1 MPTTSVENVIRGFL
15 LQLPAARKVHDLKP
29 RDSLFQR
36 GLLDSQGVINTVAF
50 CEETFGIEIR
60 DEEVV
65 PENFESVRAL
75 SRLIK
80 AGAVAIKLPS
90 DLARPTTT
98 DRRFETRAP
107 SVQSRDASARDP

>member
-1 MPTTSVENVIRGFL
+1 MPTSSIENIIREFL
-15 LQLPAARKVHDLKP
+15 LQLPSARKVRNLKP
-29 RDSLFQR
+29 GDSLFQR
-36 GLLDSQGVINTVAF
+36 GLLDSQAVISTVAF

-80 AGAVAIKLPS
+80 
-90 DLARPTTT
+90 
-98 DRRFETRAP
+98 RA
-107 SVQSRDASARDP
+107 QSR

>member
-1 MPTTSVENVIRGFL
+1 MPTSSIENIIREFL
-15 LQLPAARKVHDLKP
+15 LQLPSARKVRNLKP
-29 RDSLFQR
+29 GDSWFHR
-36 GLLDSQGVINTVAF
+36 GLLDSQAVISTVAF

-80 AGAVAIKLPS
+80 
-90 DLARPTTT
+90 
-98 DRRFETRAP
+98 RA
-107 SVQSRDASARDP
+107 QSR